1 MKKNWSREPLNSLD
15 KECMVYFRQPVF
27 DRILRGFR
35 EKYISYGS
43 FSGTVVLQR
52 LSGEEIEI
60 LEGFFQKSFHGQ
72 KSVSVSAS
80 RFEKA
85 LKDSRFG
92 GISPKNLLELY
103 FQEEM
108 TGKKEQRDRE
118 ARRWQQLLEEVQD
131 LYPGTPAQKLLDE
144 LGKTR
149 KKAEELPEASVG
161 YQKETPEEKYQDEVF
176 VNVNQ
181 QEKLTGEQV
190 NKDSKKLLEQNKN
203 IFMLRQYLA
212 KLYRESGKQM
222 DEVQKVL
229 KLAAGIVNALPY
241 RSGSLEYLAVFA
253 ALMTG
258 NPHAFDDGMKDG
270 QLLYLLLKW
279 DTENRKLEVKKSEVF
294 PALQKQRLYFASGIL
309 RDDVSNYAMV
319 SGLLAWKKDG
329 TPHEGMKGFCQE
341 GDAVQVPLGVIAEW
355 DRVACPEQTIYIV
368 ENPSIYAMLCR
379 KWQGE
384 RAFMCMNGQPRLSSL
399 LVLDLL
405 AAAGICVYYAGDF
418 DPEGLLIAQKLKLY
432 YQGKLCFWHMSKQV
446 YQKSRSAEQIP
457 QKRLRMLERIQS
469 PELKETA
476 DAVRESK
483 MAGYQENVW
492 EIYLEDEKMLEN
504 TDEGTR
510 VWR

>member
-1 MKKNWSREPLNSLD
+1 MKKNWSKEPLNSLD
-15 KECMVYFRQPVF
+15 KECMAYFRQPVF

-60 LEGFFQKSFHGQ
+60 LEGFFQKSYHGQ

-92 GISPKNLLELY
+92 GISSKNLLELY

-118 ARRWQQLLEEVQD
+118 AHRWQQVFEEVQN

-144 LGKTR
+144 LGKSW
-149 KKAEELPEASVG
+149 KKAEELQEAAVG
-161 YQKETPEEKYQDEVF
+161 YQKETPEEKYLDEVF

-181 QEKLTGEQV
+181 Q
-190 NKDSKKLLEQNKN
+190 DKN
-203 IFMLRQYLA
+203 ISMLRQYLT

-229 KLAAGIVNALPY
+229 KLAARIVNALPY
-241 RSGSLEYLAVFA
+241 RSGSLEYLAVYA

-279 DTENRKLEVKKSEVF
+279 DAQNRKLEVKKSEVF

-384 RAFMCMNGQPRLSSL
+384 KAFMCMNGQPRLSSL

-405 AAAGICVYYAGDF
+405 AAARICVYYAGDF

-432 YQGKLCFWHMSKQV
+432 YQGKLYFWHMSKQV
-446 YQKSRSAEQIP
+446 YQKSRSAEQIHK
-457 QKRLRMLERIQS
+457 KRLRMLERIQD

-476 DAVRESK
+476 DALRESQ

-492 EIYLEDEKMLEN
+492 EIYLKDEKF
-504 TDEGTR
+504 R
-510 VWR
+510 VVS

>member
-1 MKKNWSREPLNSLD
+1 MKKNWSKEPLNSLD
-15 KECMVYFRQPVF
+15 KECMAYFRQPVF

-60 LEGFFQKSFHGQ
+60 LEGFFQKSYHGQ

-118 ARRWQQLLEEVQD
+118 ARRWQQLLEEVQN

-144 LGKTR
+144 LGKSW
-149 KKAEELPEASVG
+149 KKEEELQA
-161 YQKETPEEKYQDEVF
+161 
-176 VNVNQ
+176 
-181 QEKLTGEQV
+181 
-190 NKDSKKLLEQNKN
+190 
-203 IFMLRQYLA
+203 LRQYLA

-229 KLAAGIVNALPY
+229 KLAAGIVNGLPY
-241 RSGSLEYLAVFA
+241 RSGSLEYLAVYA

-279 DTENRKLEVKKSEVF
+279 DAVNRKLEVKKSEVF

-432 YQGKLCFWHMSKQV
+432 YQGKLYFWHMSKQV
-446 YQKSRSAEQIP
+446 YQNSRSAEQIP
-457 QKRLRMLERIQS
+457 QKRLRMLERIQD

-476 DAVRESK
+476 DAVRESQ

-492 EIYLEDEKMLEN
+492 EIYLEDEKF
-504 TDEGTR
+504 
-510 VWR
+510 